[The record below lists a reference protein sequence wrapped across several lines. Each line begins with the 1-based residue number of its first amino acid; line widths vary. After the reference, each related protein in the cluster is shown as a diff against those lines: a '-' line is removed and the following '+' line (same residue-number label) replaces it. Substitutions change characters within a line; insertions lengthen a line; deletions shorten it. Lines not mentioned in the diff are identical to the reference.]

1 MNPIPSNLCYADFL
15 FRIVRDC
22 HSSNTS
28 KNSDRGILIHKHSSS
43 SLNTKYSPGKFGSCL
58 RCFNPIDGSNHTSIF
73 ANSPPTP
80 LLSVW
85 HNVLALP
92 SAPPIL
98 FVWLSCKLAPDRLDP
113 LPSNLRSSSV
123 LPISWSL
130 LNLPRIFTIIHC
142 FSVWLM
148 YVATKRVLNIKYI
161 QTRRN
166 LVSTTV
172 IVASLQTTKHLQLQF
187 KYKAQSTRAKQVLQY
202 QINNLHKQVFISLT
216 AL

>member
-1 MNPIPSNLCYADFL
+1 
-15 FRIVRDC
+15 
-22 HSSNTS
+22 
-28 KNSDRGILIHKHSSS
+28 
-43 SLNTKYSPGKFGSCL
+43 
-58 RCFNPIDGSNHTSIF
+58 
-73 ANSPPTP
+73 
-80 LLSVW
+80 
-85 HNVLALP
+85 
-92 SAPPIL
+92 
-98 FVWLSCKLAPDRLDP
+98 
-113 LPSNLRSSSV
+113 
-123 LPISWSL
+123 
-130 LNLPRIFTIIHC
+130 
-142 FSVWLM
+142 LM